1 MPFAVSVRKLLILAL
16 NLASTF
22 LTLFTGLRENP
33 LVVFVT
39 GRYDLVRSRLIDG
52 SMNYD
57 IVRPEIFN
65 KSALPDLP
73 YIGQNYRF
81 FSSPRR
87 GIDNLG
93 SNQNLCEQV
102 NALHSPFASQR
113 DVIVYDDFWGKG
125 PRREQLYVHSI
136 SAPNCDV
143 LNVNKAWIN
152 NYCIPNHGNNESLCH
167 EYILNDFDNLTNFRP
182 ILRAYSSVKTP
193 GQAFLRCLG
202 RSPQQFSYLTDLIHY
217 QSYWAGG
224 SFHVELQ
231 TSKCN
236 ALPLKRTPDWKW
248 MLFRV
253 QNADSFVT
261 VASGSNNSG
270 WFAML
275 VSFLYGV
282 VTITMITHGVFAAIL
297 QSNAVWYLP
306 NALRFKGARRY
317 FRYIFPFMSVATW
330 APEEGNQVI
339 RFKGSVFMASD
350 VWMNSWLYVG
360 LSIMDA
366 LVNLRM
372 TYVMFQM
379 ATWILS
385 QKATFSTFLFLCS
398 TLTRLTWIICFFH
411 TVLRWI
417 LKISI
422 RGMKSLK
429 FVSPGLRERLEWF
442 VDATSLFISY
452 KIYSMM
458 LFVILYCFLKIHKS
472 TTLMIRAKIPKVP
485 VEGGFPNVDIFWR
498 SEVICDLVVFV
509 PIVLSCGLVF
519 STFMLMTK
527 YRYVANN
534 GVLHLLQQ
542 RYVFVGWDVFVA
554 MEALGIDPYRP
565 MGIDY
570 EHKTALTNCS
580 LGSLLQQ
587 LYTSGPSGLV
597 HLAGD
602 YLFEEGGFTRDP
614 VTFHYSIKRAAMMG
628 LYNKTDSSRRYSGAA
643 VTVPASATSPYKRYS
658 VSAAHSIKE
667 RATHTGNESEDD
679 RIASQKTGGVHKGV
693 FDRTL
698 RICSEGSV
706 GRILL
711 VDVDEPGKYM
721 RNKTGSMMEYVVRDA
736 LSFTAILEIKPLLNN
751 EKKLHIL

>member
-1 MPFAVSVRKLLILAL
+1 MTFGAKVHA
-16 NLASTF
+16 ASSST
-22 LTLFTGLRENP
+22 
-33 LVVFVT
+33 
-39 GRYDLVRSRLIDG
+39 S
-52 SMNYD
+52 NY
-57 IVRPEIFN
+57 
-65 KSALPDLP
+65 
-73 YIGQNYRF
+73 
-81 FSSPRR
+81 
-87 GIDNLG
+87 
-93 SNQNLCEQV
+93 LCE
-102 NALHSPFASQR
+102 
-113 DVIVYDDFWGKG
+113 
-125 PRREQLYVHSI
+125 
-136 SAPNCDV
+136 V
-143 LNVNKAWIN
+143 LNVNAAWIK
-152 NYCIPNHGNNESLCH
+152 NYCIPDHRNNESLCH
-167 EYILNDFDNLTNFRP
+167 DYILNDFDNLTDFRP
-182 ILRAYSSVKTP
+182 ILRAYSLVSTP

-202 RSPQQFSYLTDLIHY
+202 RRPQQFSYLTDLIHY

-224 SFHVELQ
+224 SFHIELQ

-248 MLFRV
+248 GLFRV

-261 VASGSNNSG
+261 VASGSDNSG
-270 WFAML
+270 WFASL
-275 VSFLYGV
+275 ISFFYGI

-297 QSNAVWYLP
+297 QSDFVWYLP
-306 NALRFKGARRY
+306 NSLRFKGVRR
-317 FRYIFPFMSVATW
+317 FLRYCFPFMSVATW

-339 RFKGSVFMASD
+339 RFKGSIFMASD
-350 VWMNSWLYVG
+350 VWMNSWLYIV

-385 QKATFSTFLFLCS
+385 QKTTFSTFLFLCS

-417 LKISI
+417 LKVSI

-429 FVSPGLRERLEWF
+429 FVPPRVREKLEWY

-458 LFVILYCFLKIHKS
+458 LFLILYCFLKIHKS
-472 TTLMIRAKIPKVP
+472 TTLMKRAQIPKIP
-485 VEGGFPNVDIFWR
+485 VEGGFPNIDIFWR

-509 PIVLSCGLVF
+509 PIVLACGLVF
-519 STFMLMTK
+519 SSFMLMTK

-534 GVLHLLQQ
+534 GALRLLQE

-565 MGIDY
+565 MGIDF
-570 EHKTALTNCS
+570 EHTAALTNCS

-602 YLFEEGGFTRDP
+602 YLFEVGGFSREP
-614 VTFHYSIKRAAMMG
+614 VMFHYTLKRAAMMG
-628 LYNKTDSSRRYSGAA
+628 LYTKTDASRRYSGTP
-643 VTVPASATSPYKRYS
+643 TVPISASAPPTKRYV
-658 VSAAHSIKE
+658 VSGPLSTKD
-667 RATHTGNESEDD
+667 RGTHTGDEMEDD
-679 RIASQKTGGVHKGV
+679 HLALQKNYVHKGV

-698 RICSEGSV
+698 RICSEGLV

-751 EKKLHIL
+751 EKKLQIC